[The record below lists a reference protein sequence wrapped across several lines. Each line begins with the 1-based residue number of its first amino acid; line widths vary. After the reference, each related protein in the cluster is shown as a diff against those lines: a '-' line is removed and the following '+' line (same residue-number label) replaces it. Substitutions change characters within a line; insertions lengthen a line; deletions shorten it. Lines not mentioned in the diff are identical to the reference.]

1 MLTGKQPVQRLV
13 SKQIQ
18 NLTSALQH
26 RCESFQA
33 VSAAYVYGSVLREDF
48 VMDRSDIDLLLIVE
62 RFTETLLRDFIHPLA
77 DGVPNE
83 LDVTVITQLEL
94 AARVHPG
101 WSRHYFFNVRNSG
114 ICVYGPD
121 LLHGFSEDELSFEEA
136 FRRLVQMTQRIRF
149 VVINKGKR
157 QEAPFWLSKYQ
168 YWIPLCL
175 MEFLALHGTPEYR
188 MRMAHDIFVARFP
201 DLPVRTR
208 YPYSCLVD
216 LQIFLEHLTIW
227 IKANQDLFLPGTIGC
242 AASRPSTG

>member
-1 MLTGKQPVQRLV
+1 MLTDKQPVERLM

-18 NLTSALQH
+18 SLIADLRH
-26 RCESFQA
+26 RCERSNA
-33 VSAAYVYGSVLREDF
+33 VSAAYIYGSVLREDF
-48 VMDRSDIDLLLIVE
+48 VVDRSDIDLLLIVE
-62 RFTETLLRDFIHPLA
+62 CFKETLLCNFIHPLA
-77 DGVPNE
+77 DRIAVE

-94 AARVHPG
+94 EARVHPG

-149 VVINKGKR
+149 VVMNKRKR

-188 MRMAHDIFVARFP
+188 IRMAHDIFVARFP
-201 DLPVRTR
+201 DLAAQTR
-208 YPYSCLVD
+208 YPYSSLVD
-216 LQIFLEHLTIW
+216 LQIFLEDLTLW
-227 IKANQDLFLPGTIGC
+227 INKNQDLFLQRAVGR
-242 AASRPSTG
+242 AASRHFTG